1 MVIIT
6 FISVHIIMS
15 LFAGLVNTKNV
26 MCYAPRRGG
35 RPEGF
40 SVETVKH
47 PDGVMVNNHICLYL
61 SL

>member
-1 MVIIT
+1 
-6 FISVHIIMS
+6 MS

-26 MCYAPRRGG
+26 LCYAPRRGG